1 MGISQKILHNLVK
14 LTQEE
19 TEKLNGFVFPKEI
32 EFIVKNLST
41 KKTPGPAVSL
51 LNSTKCLSR
60 NNVSLLVQSLSH
72 VQLFVTPWTAAH
84 QASLSFTISWSL
96 LKHMSIELVVPSSHL
111 IVCCLLLL
119 LPSVFP
125 CIRVFS
131 RVGSSH
137 QAAKVLELQL
147 QHQSFQ

>member
-60 NNVSLLVQSLSH
+60 NNVSLVQSLSH

-84 QASLSFTISWSL
+84 QASLSFAISWSL
-96 LKHMSIELVVPSSHL
+96 LKLVSIESVMLSNHL
-111 IVCCLLLL
+111 IFCCPP
-119 LPSVFP
+119 PSPVAFNL
-125 CIRVFS
+125 S
-131 RVGSSH
+131 
-137 QAAKVLELQL
+137 
-147 QHQSFQ
+147 QHQEFFQ